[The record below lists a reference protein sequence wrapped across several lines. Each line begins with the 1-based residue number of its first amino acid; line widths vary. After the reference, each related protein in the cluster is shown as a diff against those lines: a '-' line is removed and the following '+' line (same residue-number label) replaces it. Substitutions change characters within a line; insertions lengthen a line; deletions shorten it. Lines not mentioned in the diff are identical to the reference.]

1 VLWIG
6 ILFQEASLLAIVV
19 PALLLR
25 ISPADHTAMLANLA
39 TLVGAAFVL
48 TPPLAG
54 ALSDRARR
62 RGGDRRR
69 ETAVALA
76 IDVVALAGMGFATS
90 VGALGFALVAA
101 TVALTAAQTIYQVLL
116 PEVVPR
122 AVWGTAA
129 GVRGAMTLIGTVLGL
144 ACAALLPPQQA
155 LFASALTIA
164 LVASSLFAIPNPP
177 AAPPPLARAI
187 VRDNHD
193 LAVTL
198 VARGWIVLGLTL
210 LNTYVLYFFSDV
222 LGVKDASLGTGMV
235 AGAALLGAIV
245 SSVWAGT
252 LSDKVDRRLVVT
264 LSGIPMTLAALGFAL
279 HPDARWIFAY
289 AALFGLGYGG
299 VFSVGWALALDAIPA
314 LGDVARDLGV
324 WGTLSGLPLIFAP
337 KLGAWVIAHGATPA
351 QGYRWL
357 FALAGASFAI
367 GSLTVLR
374 VGRKG
379 AGSLWQTLLVALT
392 TAIRQPLIAL
402 RFRVRQWGRLPL
414 RRGPTVLI
422 ANHQHEDESEIVVER
437 AFVQSLFRPLF
448 TASSR
453 RMYERGFFATR
464 MPWLGFMRN
473 VNAGPLFFG
482 LGMLPLENELS
493 ARPLRS
499 IAGDVRARH
508 GDLALELVFRGEA
521 RAAIPPDARTLDD
534 LLLPRHFAAGETR
547 VRLSYVLEPYRAELL
562 AALRAGVDEDV
573 ARIVGVVR
581 RGATFFVTPEGFYST
596 DGRMRP
602 LKGIVDHLL
611 RVATPWFAAIAFDP
625 FRGQRLSMLYRIVRP
640 ADPDDLSTSLAA
652 ARPVTTSALLATWLL
667 AVGLPFDAREA
678 ADGVV
683 RLRDA
688 LPPGAFTDPELA
700 RDADG
705 CVNDALDGATRRGVL
720 ARDGARYELAARR
733 TDARFP
739 GVADV
744 VAYQAAFFEQ
754 TIAALRRLSER

>member
-1 VLWIG
+1 
-6 ILFQEASLLAIVV
+6 
-19 PALLLR
+19 
-25 ISPADHTAMLANLA
+25 MLANLA

-54 ALSDRARR
+54 ILSDRARR

-69 ETAVALA
+69 ETAIALA
-76 IDVVALAGMGFATS
+76 VDVAALAGMGFATS
-90 VGALGFALVAA
+90 VGALGAALVAA
-101 TVALTAAQTIYQVLL
+101 TIALVAAQTIYQVLL

-144 ACAALLPPQQA
+144 LCAALLPPQQA
-155 LFASALTIA
+155 LFAIAVTIA
-164 LVASSLFAIPNPP
+164 LVATSLFAIPNPP

-187 VRDNHD
+187 VRDRHD
-193 LAVTL
+193 LGVTL
-198 VARGWIVLGLTL
+198 VARAWIVLGLTL

-222 LGVKDASLGTGMV
+222 LGVKNASLGTGMV

-279 HPDARWIFAY
+279 HPDVRWIFVY

-299 VFSVGWALALDAIPA
+299 VFSVGWALALDAIPE
-314 LGDVARDLGV
+314 LGDAARDLGV
-324 WGTLSGLPLIFAP
+324 WGTLSGLPLVFAP

-379 AGSLWQTLLVALT
+379 AGSIWQALLVGLT
-392 TAIRQPLIAL
+392 TVIRQPLITL
-402 RFRVRQWGRLPL
+402 HVRVRQWGRLPL

-422 ANHQHEDESEIVVER
+422 ANHQHEDESEIIVER
-437 AFVQSLFRPLF
+437 TFVQSLFRPLF

-453 RMYERGFFATR
+453 RMYEPGFFATR

-499 IAGDVRARH
+499 IAGELHARH
-508 GDLALELVFRGEA
+508 GDLALELVFRDEA
-521 RAAIPPDARTLDD
+521 RVSIPAGARTLADV
-534 LLLPRHFAAGETR
+534 LKPQHFAAGETR
-547 VRLSYVLEPYRAELL
+547 VRLSYVREPYRAELL

-573 ARIVGVVR
+573 ARIVDVVR

-611 RVATPWFAAIAFDP
+611 QVATPWFAAIAFDP
-625 FRGQRLSMLYRIVRP
+625 FRGKRLSLLYRIVRP
-640 ADPDDLSTSLAA
+640 TDPHDLATSLAA
-652 ARPVTTSALLATWLL
+652 ARPVTTSALLASWMF

-678 ADGVV
+678 AEGVV

-688 LPPGAFTDPELA
+688 LPPNAFVDPELV
-700 RDADG
+700 RDPDR
-705 CVNDALDGATRRGVL
+705 CVADALDGAARRGIL
-720 ARDGARYELAARR
+720 ARDGARYVLGEHR

-744 VAYQAAFFEQ
+744 VAYQAVFLEE
-754 TIAALRRLSER
+754 TIAALRRLNER